1 MDLIENL
8 KAALNGE
15 EVEKVPA
22 ISATAAAVEEAFP
35 GAEVSWPSAHQ
46 DAQEMARLGI
56 SLHKQ
61 AGLECAR
68 VPFDLT
74 AEAEAF
80 GCTVDL
86 GGIYRNSQKRIP
98 RSTCSSRYGRSIHI
112 SRSLI
117 RCRRLS
123 KNVKN

>member
-56 SLHKQ
+56 
-61 AGLECAR
+61 
-68 VPFDLT
+68 
-74 AEAEAF
+74 
-80 GCTVDL
+80 
-86 GGIYRNSQKRIP
+86 
-98 RSTCSSRYGRSIHI
+98 
-112 SRSLI
+112 
-117 RCRRLS
+117 
-123 KNVKN
+123 